1 MRRVPMPVVMGMV
14 AGVFLPL
21 ALKIVAAFGA
31 APGVAAVTVVT
42 FIVFSWSDRLSRHL
56 PPVLAALVIGTMAV
70 VATGG
75 LRLTAPVSLALASP
89 LVHAPAFSLQA
100 LVELVVPLAITVVAI
115 QNGQGIAV
123 LTTAGYKPP
132 INTLTT
138 ICGVGSLVYAL
149 FGSVPTCVTGPVNA
163 ILTSS
168 GERRTNYIGGIVFG
182 LLMLL
187 FGVFSPTAT
196 RFALALSRQFQLG
209 ALVSLVVTFSD
220 MKLFNIGAAFWGL
233 VFGFLTSCLLERQ
246 AFRALRAGD
255 QSG

>member
-1 MRRVPMPVVMGMV
+1 ME
-14 AGVFLPL
+14 
-21 ALKIVAAFGA
+21 
-31 APGVAAVTVVT
+31 
-42 FIVFSWSDRLSRHL
+42 
-56 PPVLAALVIGTMAV
+56 PPS
-70 VATGG
+70 
-75 LRLTAPVSLALASP
+75 LTLASP
-89 LVHAPAFSLQA
+89 LVHAPRFSLQA

-138 ICGVGSLVYAL
+138 ICGLGSLVYGL

-182 LLMLL
+182 FLMLL

-196 RFALALSRQFQLG
+196 RFALALPLAFIGLVGGLALLRVLQGAFNAAFSRQFQLG

-220 MKLFNIGAAFWGL
+220 MRLFNIGAAFWGL

-246 AFRALRAGD
+246 AFRALRAED

>member
-1 MRRVPMPVVMGMV
+1 
-14 AGVFLPL
+14 
-21 ALKIVAAFGA
+21 
-31 APGVAAVTVVT
+31 
-42 FIVFSWSDRLSRHL
+42 
-56 PPVLAALVIGTMAV
+56 LAALVIGTMAV

-168 GERRTNYIGGIVFG
+168 GERQTNYIGGIVFG

-196 RFALALSRQFQLG
+196 RFALALPLAFIGLVGGLALLRVLQGAFNAAFSGQFQLG

-233 VFGFLTSCLLERQ
+233 VFGFLMSCLLERQ